1 DQLAIYALA
10 MRELGELPGD
20 RCLVSY
26 CYLGGDEPVTD
37 ARTLDPAD
45 LDRQRARLE
54 AVLADLE
61 TGDYRRACRLPDCET
76 CRRGLG
82 TPSGPTSGGSAVHEE
97 AERR

>member
-1 DQLAIYALA
+1 
-10 MRELGELPGD
+10 
-20 RCLVSY
+20 
-26 CYLGGDEPVTD
+26 LGGDEPVTD
-37 ARTLDPAD
+37 SRTLDPAD

-82 TPSGPTSGGSAVHEE
+82 TPPRPPVQDQAVNRE
-97 AERR
+97 ADR